1 LTWSVVSSG
10 STFNLNS
17 VYYNDNVWVAIGQSG
32 MVLNS
37 VDTNTWYK
45 KFVGVGTDYNGL
57 TFGDGK
63 LVTVGLSSNIAYSVP
78 ETVSAAATATVSAAG
93 TISNITVNDGGFG
106 YDSTKS
112 VEVLISVEPV
122 TIETITSVECDGDY
136 GLVVGVGTSATGVG
150 TISPMVQFELDSSS
164 FLEQAGFGGITKSGI
179 QTGYY
184 YVVTN
189 SVVGN
194 GLTSINV
201 DNSAIGVGTTFID
214 NVYRA
219 DQVVTS
225 NSGIVTVY
233 SNVRSLAGLG
243 TTSISPKIANY
254 SWGRFHSFTRDV
266 LNPQSFTIDNQNGYT
281 GLTTAPVVVRI
292 EKLSENYSDFDQ
304 TS

>member
-1 LTWSVVSSG
+1 LTWSVVSFG
-10 STFNLNS
+10 STFNLNA

-57 TFGDGK
+57 TFGGGK

-93 TISNITVNDGGFG
+93 TISAITITDGGFG
-106 YDSTKS
+106 YDSNKS

-122 TIETITSVECDGDY
+122 TIETITSVDCDGDY

-150 TISPMVQFELDSSS
+150 TDSPMVQFELDSSS
-164 FLEQAGFGGITKSGI
+164 FLDQAGFGNIVRSGI

-184 YVVTN
+184 FVVTD

-194 GLTSINV
+194 GLTSINTDASV
-201 DNSAIGVGTTFID
+201 IGVGTTFID

-219 DQVVTS
+219 DAVVTS
-225 NSGIVTVY
+225 SSGIVTVF
-233 SNVRSLAGLG
+233 SNVQSLAGLG
-243 TTSISPKIANY
+243 TTSLSPRIGNY
-254 SWGRFHSFTRDV
+254 SWGRFYNFTRNV
-266 LNPQSFTIDNQNGYT
+266 LNPQSFTINNQNGYT
-281 GLTTAPVVVRI
+281 GITTAPLVVRI
-292 EKLSENYSDFDQ
+292 QGLSENYSDFDQ